1 MLLRTGL
8 FSCFLTA
15 ISGKGQALGGKCHPG
30 VSEQGSSPGVT
41 QQWGPVQTPGLSLVS
56 VCSLATG
63 RGYGGAS
70 YWHII
75 MSTES

>member
-15 ISGKGQALGGKCHPG
+15 ISGKGQALGTESVTLES
-30 VSEQGSSPGVT
+30 VSRVQVLVS
-41 QQWGPVQTPGLSLVS
+41 QQWGPVQMPGMSLAS
-56 VCSLATG
+56 VCSLATE

-70 YWHII
+70 
-75 MSTES
+75 